1 MNKNLVNNSIMSFL
15 LTISNFIFP
24 LITFTYAARILQ
36 PDNMGK
42 FAFSLSVVDY
52 LSLFATF
59 GVVGYGV
66 RACAEVRNN
75 KEELTKTVQEIL
87 FINIFL
93 AIIAYLVIFLLISY
107 QHAFREDTL
116 LFLIMSSCIIFNVIG
131 IEWLYKSLDEY
142 RYITVRSILLKIISL
157 IMILCFVKEKDD
169 YPLFALFFV
178 LPICLSSLLNIINS
192 RKILLFKLFKLDLLK
207 HIKPMFILFLVTLS
221 YTLYANVNDVLLAT
235 VTNTEQVGY
244 YSVAFKIKG
253 ALLAFITSAS
263 MVFLPRLTEYIKNNQ
278 DAEFVSLL
286 RKSFDLI
293 FFLAVP
299 ITLFFFLYARETM
312 FLLFGE
318 KYNASILL
326 LKVMVWSVFFGS
338 LNSIL
343 SVQILLPLKKDK
355 QYLFSILSGGCI
367 SLLINF
373 VFLEELQSL
382 SASIAVLAAEVT
394 ILIIQIIILR
404 EYFIKIFSD
413 LNYLKVIISALFAIY
428 FVDWISVNFI
438 TEVNFLIGYIMSIL
452 LFSILYLAFLF
463 LSKER
468 FFNEVVLYLKS
479 RFV

>member
-1 MNKNLVNNSIMSFL
+1 MKKSLVNNSIMSFL

-59 GVVGYGV
+59 GVAGYGV
-66 RACAEVRNN
+66 RTCAEVRNS
-75 KEELTKTVQEIL
+75 KEELTKTVQGIL
-87 FINIFL
+87 FINVFL
-93 AIIAYLVIFLLISY
+93 AIIAYLIIFLLINY
-107 QHAFREDTL
+107 QREFREDSL

-131 IEWLYKSLDEY
+131 MEWLYKSLDEY
-142 RYITVRSILLKIISL
+142 RYIAVRSILLKIISL

-192 RKILLFKLFKLDLLK
+192 RKILLFKLFKPDLSK

-244 YSVAFKIKG
+244 YSVAFKIKA
-253 ALLAFITSAS
+253 ALLAFITSTS

-278 DAEFVSLL
+278 DVEFIDLL
-286 RKSFDLI
+286 RQSFDMI

-299 ITLFFFLYARETM
+299 ITLFFFLYAKETI

-318 KYNASILL
+318 KYNKSSLL
-326 LKVMVWSVFFGS
+326 LQTMIWSVFFGS
-338 LNSIL
+338 LNNVL
-343 SVQILLPLKKDK
+343 SVQMLLPLKKDN
-355 QYLFSILSGGCI
+355 QFLISILSGGCI
-367 SLLINF
+367 SLVINF
-373 VFLEELQSL
+373 IFLQELQSL
-382 SASIAVLAAEVT
+382 SASISVLVAEIV
-394 ILIIQIIILR
+394 ILIVQLVILR
-404 EYFIKIFSD
+404 KYILRIFNN
-413 LNYLKVIISALFAIY
+413 LNFLKVIISGLCSIWFINTIY
-428 FVDWISVNFI
+428 A
-438 TEVNFLIGYIMSIL
+438 NFLILGNSFLEYIISIFIFSLFYVLL
-452 LFSILYLAFLF
+452 LFF
-463 LSKER
+463 SKER
-468 FFNEVVLYLKS
+468 FIHDTFFYIRSK
-479 RFV
+479 FD

>member
-438 TEVNFLIGYIMSIL
+438 TEVNCLIGYIMSIL

>member
-107 QHAFREDTL
+107 QHEFREDIL

-157 IMILCFVKEKDD
+157 IMVLCFVKEKDD
-169 YPLFALFFV
+169 YLLFALFFV

-326 LKVMVWSVFFGS
+326 LKVMIWSVFFGS

-404 EYFIKIFSD
+404 EYFIKIFSV
-413 LNYLKVIISALFAIY
+413 LNYLKVIVSALFAIC